1 MSWSYLLESENLT
14 REQLRKCNVSELQ
27 SILNQLSLPSNGKK
41 HELVERLYQFWQS
54 IQTPASNTN
63 KPIEHVNPTTSL
75 SFTLP
80 LISDIVKFR
89 AKLEMFGP
97 ILTMLFDPSEN
108 TCYVSFRTLESAEQ
122 LYDNCQDLDIE
133 NATYIPD
140 NEIEKKSKQLQLL
153 AENMQ
158 PHNTIQKTFRKTNF
172 EPRLFWCPCNTAY
185 YPEQ

>member
-27 SILNQLSLPSNGKK
+27 SILNQLSLPSTGKK
-41 HELVERLYQFWQS
+41 HELVERLFQFWQS
-54 IQTPASNTN
+54 IQTPASSAS
-63 KPIEHVNPTTSL
+63 KPIEHINPTNSL

-80 LISDIVKFR
+80 LITDIVQFR

-97 ILTMLFDPSEN
+97 ILAMLFDPSEN
-108 TCYVSFRTLESAEQ
+108 VCYVSFRSLESAEQ
-122 LYDNCQDLDIE
+122 LYDNYQELDIE

-153 AENMQ
+153 VENMQ
-158 PHNTIQKTFRKTNF
+158 SHNVIQKTFRKTNF
-172 EPRLFWCPCNTAY
+172 EPRLFWCPCNTSD
-185 YPEQ
+185 PTEQ